1 MVDNRSRSVAQGQ
14 HARKRGNF
22 VAEQQRVVGIDL
34 GTTNSLIAFMQ
45 GDAPIVIPG
54 EDGSP
59 IVPSVVAFDQETA
72 SGFSVGNAARG
83 VLLTHS
89 ANAVYS
95 VKRLMGRDLTDI
107 QDELKLFPFQLA
119 EGLQPGEVLKLNIG
133 GLTLTP
139 PEVSAYILLQLKRNA
154 ERFFGVEVTKAVI
167 TVPAY
172 FNDAQRQAT
181 KDAGRIAGLDVL
193 RLVNEPTAAALAYG
207 LDKNPD
213 GSAKDGIIAVYDFG
227 GGTFDISIL
236 KLHEGIFEVIATGGD
251 THLGGDDIDNLLT
264 AVALDD
270 IRGDLG
276 LDISTNPEVVQ
287 QLRKAVIEA
296 KIALSDAESTRIL
309 LEIPAGT
316 GKSQIPSG
324 DDNKELNTKAGAPPL
339 SAVERVDSEMWEGK
353 NSGPTQ
359 PTHYARE
366 ITRAQYEQL
375 IAPIIARTAAPVKQA
390 LRDAGFTAADIDE
403 VVMVGGSTRIPA
415 VRKLVT
421 ELFDLEARGRK
432 LHTELN
438 PDEVVALGAAV
449 QAQILSGEY
458 SSATDDLLLLDVT
471 PLSLGIEALGGVVA
485 KIIQRNSTIPAS
497 ATEHFTTG
505 VDGQTNVAIH
515 VLQGERELA
524 KDCRSLARFDLKG
537 IPPMVAGLPRIE
549 VKFLIDANGILHVS
563 AREQRSGQEAAVEVK
578 PTYGLTDEQVE
589 AMILESFDNAEEDI
603 TARQVIEAKNEA
615 ETIMT
620 AVEKGEKTPAWQQ
633 LTFDEHA
640 AIKAAA
646 SELKQAV
653 IGGDYKVIRKGID
666 QLDKKTRRFAEI
678 MMDSAVTGALGGK
691 TMAAAGADLAASQQG
706 AAPSAPH
713 AFAKA
718 EVSEATPAPDPFADA
733 EADLETPGESTE
745 D

>member
-1 MVDNRSRSVAQGQ
+1 M
-14 HARKRGNF
+14 
-22 VAEQQRVVGIDL
+22 AEQTRVVGIDL
-34 GTTNSLIAFMQ
+34 GTTNSLVASMQ
-45 GDAPIVIPG
+45 GDTPAVIPG

-59 IVPSVVAFDQETA
+59 IVPSVVAFDQDTA
-72 SGFSVGNAARG
+72 EGFAVGNAARD
-83 VLLTHS
+83 VLLTKPQ
-89 ANAVYS
+89 NAVYS

-107 QDELKLFPFQLA
+107 EPELKLFPFTLA
-119 EGLQPGEVLKLNIG
+119 EGLKPGEVLKLNVG

-139 PEVSAYILLQLKRNA
+139 PEVSAYVLLQLKKNA
-154 ERFFGVEVTKAVI
+154 ERFFGAPVTQAVI

-181 KDAGRIAGLDVL
+181 KDAGRIAGLEVL

-207 LDKNPD
+207 LDKARD
-213 GSAKDGIIAVYDFG
+213 GVIAVYDFG

-251 THLGGDDIDNLLT
+251 THLGGDDIDNLLL
-264 AVALDD
+264 AVAIDD

-276 LDISTNPEVVQ
+276 VEISARPALVQ
-287 QLRKAVIEA
+287 TLRKAVIDA
-296 KIALSDAESTRIL
+296 KITLSSADTARI
-309 LEIPAGT
+309 
-316 GKSQIPSG
+316 S
-324 DDNKELNTKAGAPPL
+324 
-339 SAVERVDSEMWEGK
+339 VDLGEGK
-353 NSGPTQ
+353 
-359 PTHYARE
+359 HYARE
-366 ITRAQYEQL
+366 ISRAQFEQL
-375 IAPIIARTAAPVKQA
+375 IEPVIQRTAAPCVQA
-390 LRDAGFTAADIDE
+390 LKDAGLTPEQIDE

-415 VRKLVT
+415 VRALVT
-421 ELFDLEARGRK
+421 KLFDLDARGRK

-449 QAQILSGEY
+449 QAQILSGQEHA
-458 SSATDDLLLLDVT
+458 ATNDLLLLDVT

-537 IPPMVAGLPRIE
+537 IPPMVAGMPRIE

-563 AREQRSGQEAAVEVK
+563 AREQRSGQEAQVEVK

-589 AMILESFDNAEEDI
+589 SMILDSFDNAEADI
-603 TARQVIEAKNEA
+603 TARQVIEARNEA
-615 ETIMT
+615 NTILEAT
-620 AVEKGEKTPAWQQ
+620 EKAMNQPVWQQ
-633 LTFDEHA
+633 LTSIEHEQ
-640 AIKAAA
+640 IRAAA
-646 SELKQAV
+646 LEVKASLTSE
-653 IGGDYKVIRKGID
+653 DHKVIRKAIE
-666 QLDKKTRRFAEI
+666 QLDKHTRRLAEL

-691 TMAAAGADLAASQQG
+691 TMQAAGEGLGDG
-706 AAPSAPH
+706 PTAPH
-713 AFAKA
+713 
-718 EVSEATPAPDPFADA
+718 PFAPA
-733 EADLETPGESTE
+733 QIESAQPQTELEKLEADPETPGESTE

>member
-1 MVDNRSRSVAQGQ
+1 
-14 HARKRGNF
+14 
-22 VAEQQRVVGIDL
+22 VAETPRVVGIDL
-34 GTTNSLIAFMQ
+34 GTTNSLIAYMQ
-45 GDAPIVIPG
+45 GDTPTVIPG

-59 IVPSVVAFDQETA
+59 VVPSVVAFDQDTA
-72 SGFSVGNAARG
+72 NGFSVGNAARN
-83 VLLTHS
+83 VLLTN
-89 ANAVYS
+89 AGNAVYS
-95 VKRLMGRDLTDI
+95 VKRLMGRDLTDVTP
-107 QDELKLFPFQLA
+107 ELALFPFRLA
-119 EGLQPGEVLKLNIG
+119 EGLQPGEVLKLNVG

-139 PEVSAYILLQLKRNA
+139 PEISAYILLQLKRNA
-154 ERFFGVEVTKAVI
+154 ERFFGTEVTKAVI

-213 GSAKDGIIAVYDFG
+213 GSSRDGIIAVYDFG

-236 KLHEGIFEVIATGGD
+236 KLHEGIFEVISTGGD

-270 IRGDLG
+270 IGGDLG
-276 LDISTNPEVVQ
+276 LDLTQNPEVIQ

-296 KIALSDAESTRIL
+296 KIALSIDESARIQ
-309 LEIPAGT
+309 LEIPAT
-316 GKSQIPSG
+316 ASETQIPSG
-324 DDNKELNTKAGAPPL
+324 DDKPKSKYL
-339 SAVERVDSEMWEGK
+339 
-353 NSGPTQ
+353 
-359 PTHYARE
+359 RE
-366 ITRAQYEQL
+366 ITRAQFEHL
-375 IAPIIARTAAPVKQA
+375 IAPVIARTAAPVKQA
-390 LRDAGFTAADIDE
+390 LKDAGLAASDIDE

-415 VRKLVT
+415 VRALVAQ
-421 ELFDLEARGRK
+421 LFDLEARHKK
-432 LHTELN
+432 LHTQLN

-449 QAQILSGEY
+449 QAQILSGADN
-458 SSATDDLLLLDVT
+458 ATTNDLLLLDVT

-485 KIIQRNSTIPAS
+485 RIIQRNSTIPAS

-524 KDCRSLARFDLKG
+524 KDCRSLARFDLKN

-589 AMILESFDNAEEDI
+589 TMILDSFDNAEDDI

-615 ETIMT
+615 EVILS
-620 AVEKGEKTPAWQQ
+620 AVDKGKQSPAWQQ
-633 LTFDEHA
+633 LSFDEIA
-640 AIKAAA
+640 AIEAAHK
-646 SELKQAV
+646 ELKQSV
-653 IGGDYKVIRKGID
+653 RGGDYKVIRKGIE
-666 QLDKKTRRFAEI
+666 QLDKHTRRFAEI
-678 MMDSAVTGALGGK
+678 MMDSAVSGALGGK
-691 TMAAAGADLAASQQG
+691 TMAAAGEAIEAKG
-706 AAPSAPH
+706 TAPTAPH
-713 AFAKA
+713 AFKKA
-718 EVSEATPAPDPFADA
+718 EFEATLPNAIEEA
-733 EADLETPGESTE
+733 EADPETPGESTE